1 VLDLDSLAQAA
12 CNLDPLPASVARL
25 AAVVAS
31 SDPDLDEILDVVKY
45 DEALTATL
53 LRGANSAASGSL
65 NPVNNVRD
73 AVIRLG
79 TGSVLWLAVQSSVRR
94 RLQRPV
100 PEYGLSE
107 GDLWRHS
114 VATSLAAAG
123 LHRYAGV
130 PVPPE
135 ASTAALL
142 HDIGKLLM
150 CRFLGND
157 VLETIHHA
165 QFDGG
170 LTRIAAEVE
179 ILGVHHAELG
189 GLMVQFWGFP
199 ESIQRG
205 ISYHHTPD
213 EGVDLICYATHLA
226 DVVAKSIG
234 GLRDDNPDLEAF
246 AHSMLELDL
255 TLDDYDRLS
264 TETEITY
271 AEVLDSYD

>member
-12 CNLDPLPASVARL
+12 SNLDPLPASVARL

-31 SDPDLDEILDVVKY
+31 ADPDLDEILDVVKY

-65 NPVNNVRD
+65 TPVTNVRD

-94 RLQRPV
+94 RLQRSV
-100 PEYGLSE
+100 PEYGLTE

-114 VATSLAAAG
+114 VATSLAAAA
-123 LHRYAGV
+123 LNRYAGV
-130 PVPPE
+130 SIPAE
-135 ASTAALL
+135 APTAALL

-150 CRFLGND
+150 CRFLGDD
-157 VLETIHHA
+157 VLETIHRA

-213 EGVDLICYATHLA
+213 DGVDRICYVTHLA

-255 TLDDYDRLS
+255 NLDDYDRLS

-271 AEVLDSYD
+271 AEVLDSYE

>member
-1 VLDLDSLAQAA
+1 MLDLDSLAQAA
-12 CNLDPLPASVARL
+12 SNLDPLPASVARL

-135 ASTAALL
+135 APTAALL

-213 EGVDLICYATHLA
+213 EGVDLICYTAHLA